1 MKNYI
6 LGINAYHADSSAAL
20 LIDGEVVS
28 AAEEERFTRQKH
40 WAGLP
45 IKSIEF
51 CLNSQGLKM
60 SDISSYCVGR
70 DPKAKIF
77 NKIKYMA
84 KNIKPSISML
94 KQRFSNRSDLNSLED
109 DIKNIIK

>member
-20 LIDGEVVS
+20 LVDGEVVS
-28 AAEEERFTRQKH
+28 ATEEERFTRQKH

-51 CLNSQGLKM
+51 CLSSKNLKM
-60 SDISSYCVGR
+60 SDISSICVGR
-70 DPKAKIF
+70 DPKAKLL

-84 KNIKPSISML
+84 TNITNSM
-94 KQRFSNRSDLNSLED
+94 
-109 DIKNIIK
+109 NIII

>member
-1 MKNYI
+1 MYI
-6 LGINAYHADSSAAL
+6 LGINAYHGDAAACIFKDNKIL
-20 LIDGEVVS
+20 A

-60 SDISSYCVGR
+60 SDISSICVGR

-77 NKIKYMA
+77 N
-84 KNIKPSISML
+84 NICTCF
-94 KQRFSNRSDLNSLED
+94 RYVF
-109 DIKNIIK
+109 